1 MFLKG
6 FKMSKI
12 NGNVIQNNL
21 RADVLNKAS
30 KVLDNKSSVDFSSKI
45 HDAIKEVA
53 DSQTKANQITK
64 DYELGK
70 ETDLTKVVMQQQV
83 ANIAFQLTLNV
94 RNKVLSS
101 YKDIMNMPV

>member
-1 MFLKG
+1 MNKISGNHIQSEIRQNILEKANSVLQGKEKSDVFSK
-6 FKMSKI
+6 KI
-12 NGNVIQNNL
+12 NQAL
-21 RADVLNKAS
+21 E
-30 KVLDNKSSVDFSSKI
+30 
-45 HDAIKEVA
+45 EVA
-53 DSQTKANQITK
+53 NSQIKAEKITK

>member
-1 MFLKG
+1 
-6 FKMSKI
+6 MSKI

-30 KVLDNKSSVDFSSKI
+30 KILDNKSSTDFGSKI
-45 HDAIKEVA
+45 NDAIKEVA
-53 DSQTKANQITK
+53 DTQAKANQITK

>member
-1 MFLKG
+1 
-6 FKMSKI
+6 MSKI
-12 NGNVIQNNL
+12 NGNIIQNNL
-21 RADVLNKAS
+21 RADVLDKAS
-30 KVLDNKSSVDFSSKI
+30 KVLDNKSSIDFGSKI
-45 HDAIKEVA
+45 NDAIKEVA

>member
-1 MFLKG
+1 
-6 FKMSKI
+6 MSKI

-30 KVLDNKSSVDFSSKI
+30 KVLDNKSSVDFSLKI

>member
-1 MFLKG
+1 
-6 FKMSKI
+6 MSKI
-12 NGNVIQNNL
+12 NGNIVQNNL
-21 RADVLNKAS
+21 RADILNKAS
-30 KVLDNKSSVDFSSKI
+30 KILDNKSSIDFGSKI
-45 HDAIKEVA
+45 NDAIKEVA

>member
-1 MFLKG
+1 
-6 FKMSKI
+6 MSKI

-30 KVLDNKSSVDFSSKI
+30 KALDNKSSVDFSSKI
-45 HDAIKEVA
+45 HDAIEEVA

>member
-1 MFLKG
+1 
-6 FKMSKI
+6 MSKI
-12 NGNVIQNNL
+12 NGNLIQNNL

-30 KVLDNKSSVDFSSKI
+30 KILDNKSSVEFSSKI
-45 HDAIKEVA
+45 QDAIKEVA
-53 DSQTKANQITK
+53 DSQNKANQITK

>member
-1 MFLKG
+1 MT
-6 FKMSKI
+6 KI
-12 NGNVIQNNL
+12 DGNIIQNNL
-21 RADVLNKAS
+21 RTDVLKKAS
-30 KVLDNKSSVDFSSKI
+30 KVLDNKNSIEFSSKI
-45 HDAIKEVA
+45 HNALKEVA
-53 DSQTKANQITK
+53 DTQTKADQLTK
-64 DYELGK
+64 DFELGK

>member
-1 MFLKG
+1 
-6 FKMSKI
+6 MSKI

-21 RADVLNKAS
+21 RVDVLNKAS
-30 KVLDNKSSVDFSSKI
+30 KALDNKSSVDFSSKI
-45 HDAIKEVA
+45 HDAIKEVT

>member
-1 MFLKG
+1 
-6 FKMSKI
+6 MSKI
-12 NGNVIQNNL
+12 NGNIIQNNL
-21 RADVLNKAS
+21 RADVLDKAS
-30 KVLDNKSSVDFSSKI
+30 KILDNKSSIDFGSKI
-45 HDAIKEVA
+45 NDAIKEVA
-53 DSQTKANQITK
+53 NSQTKANQITK

-101 YKDIMNMPV
+101 YKGIMNMPV

>member
-1 MFLKG
+1 
-6 FKMSKI
+6 MSKI
-12 NGNVIQNNL
+12 NGNLIQNNL

-30 KVLDNKSSVDFSSKI
+30 KILDNKSSIDFSSKI
-45 HDAIKEVA
+45 HDALKEVA

-83 ANIAFQLTLNV
+83 ANIADPGSTDDS
-94 RNKVLSS
+94 RKILSS

>member
-1 MFLKG
+1 
-6 FKMSKI
+6 MSKI

-30 KVLDNKSSVDFSSKI
+30 KVLDNNSYVDFSSKI

>member
-1 MFLKG
+1 
-6 FKMSKI
+6 MSKI
-12 NGNVIQNNL
+12 NGNIIQNNL

-30 KVLDNKSSVDFSSKI
+30 KILDNKSSIDFGSKI
-45 HDAIKEVA
+45 NDAIKEVA

-70 ETDLTKVVMQQQV
+70 ETDLTKVIMQQQIS
-83 ANIAFQLTLNV
+83 NIAFQMTLNV

>member
-1 MFLKG
+1 
-6 FKMSKI
+6 MSKI

-30 KVLDNKSSVDFSSKI
+30 KVLDNKSSVDFSSKS
-45 HDAIKEVA
+45 HDATKEVA

>member
-1 MFLKG
+1 
-6 FKMSKI
+6 MSKI
-12 NGNVIQNNL
+12 NGNTIQNNL

-30 KVLDNKSSVDFSSKI
+30 KILDNKSSIEFSSKI
-45 HDAIKEVA
+45 HDAIKDVA
-53 DSQTKANQITK
+53 VSQSKANQITK
-64 DYELGK
+64 DYELGR

>member
-1 MFLKG
+1 
-6 FKMSKI
+6 MSKI
-12 NGNVIQNNL
+12 NGNIVQNNL
-21 RADVLNKAS
+21 RVDVLNKSS
-30 KVLDNKSSVDFSSKI
+30 KILDNKSSENFSSKI

>member
-1 MFLKG
+1 M
-6 FKMSKI
+6 
-12 NGNVIQNNL
+12 VVQNI
-21 RADVLNKAS
+21 
-30 KVLDNKSSVDFSSKI
+30 SS
-45 HDAIKEVA
+45 
-53 DSQTKANQITK
+53 N
-64 DYELGK
+64 GK

>member
-1 MFLKG
+1 
-6 FKMSKI
+6 MSKI
-12 NGNVIQNNL
+12 NGNIIQNNL

-30 KVLDNKSSVDFSSKI
+30 EVLDNKSSIDFSTKI
-45 HDAIKEVA
+45 NEAIKEVA

>member
-1 MFLKG
+1 
-6 FKMSKI
+6 MSKI
-12 NGNVIQNNL
+12 NGNIIQNNL
-21 RADVLNKAS
+21 RAEVLNNAS
-30 KVLDNKSSVDFSSKI
+30 KILNNESSIEFSSKI

-53 DSQTKANQITK
+53 DSQTKASQITK

-101 YKDIMNMPV
+101 YKDIVNMPV

>member
-1 MFLKG
+1 
-6 FKMSKI
+6 MSKI
-12 NGNVIQNNL
+12 NGNLVQNNL
-21 RADVLNKAS
+21 RVDVLNKAS
-30 KVLDNKSSVDFSSKI
+30 KILDNKSSIDFGSKI
-45 HDAIKEVA
+45 NEAIKEVA
-53 DSQTKANQITK
+53 ESQSKANQITK

>member
-1 MFLKG
+1 
-6 FKMSKI
+6 MSKI
-12 NGNVIQNNL
+12 DGNIVQNNL
-21 RADVLNKAS
+21 RVDVLNKAS
-30 KVLDNKSSVDFSSKI
+30 KILDNKSSIDFGSKI
-45 HDAIKEVA
+45 NDAIKEVA

>member
-1 MFLKG
+1 
-6 FKMSKI
+6 MSKI
-12 NGNVIQNNL
+12 NGNIIQNNL
-21 RADVLNKAS
+21 RTDVLNKAS
-30 KVLDNKSSVDFSSKI
+30 KALDNKSSIDFSSKI

-53 DSQTKANQITK
+53 VSQTKANQITK

-101 YKDIMNMPV
+101 YKDIINMPV

>member
-1 MFLKG
+1 
-6 FKMSKI
+6 MSKI
-12 NGNVIQNNL
+12 NGNIIQNNL
-21 RADVLNKAS
+21 KADVLNKAS
-30 KVLDNKSSVDFSSKI
+30 KVLDNKSAVDFSSKI

>member
-1 MFLKG
+1 
-6 FKMSKI
+6 MSKI
-12 NGNVIQNNL
+12 NGNIIQNNL

-30 KVLDNKSSVDFSSKI
+30 KILDNKSSIDFGSKI
-45 HDAIKEVA
+45 NDAIKEVA

>member
-1 MFLKG
+1 
-6 FKMSKI
+6 MSKI

-30 KVLDNKSSVDFSSKI
+30 KALDNKSSVEVSSKI

>member
-1 MFLKG
+1 
-6 FKMSKI
+6 MSKI
-12 NGNVIQNNL
+12 NGNIIQNNL
-21 RADVLNKAS
+21 RANVLDKAS
-30 KVLDNKSSVDFSSKI
+30 KILDNKSSIDFSSKI
-45 HDAIKEVA
+45 NDAIKEVA

-83 ANIAFQLTLNV
+83 ANIAFHLTLNV

>member
-1 MFLKG
+1 
-6 FKMSKI
+6 MSKI

-30 KVLDNKSSVDFSSKI
+30 KVLDNDSSVDFNSKI

>member
-1 MFLKG
+1 
-6 FKMSKI
+6 MSKI
-12 NGNVIQNNL
+12 NGNIIQNNL
-21 RADVLNKAS
+21 RADVLDKAS
-30 KVLDNKSSVDFSSKI
+30 KILDNKSSIDFGSKI
-45 HDAIKEVA
+45 NDAIKEVA

-70 ETDLTKVVMQQQV
+70 ETDLTKVIMQQQIS
-83 ANIAFQLTLNV
+83 NIAFQMTLNV

>member
-1 MFLKG
+1 
-6 FKMSKI
+6 MSKI
-12 NGNVIQNNL
+12 NGNLIQNNL
-21 RADVLNKAS
+21 KADVLNKSS
-30 KVLDNKSSVDFSSKI
+30 KVLDNKNSIDFSSKI
-45 HDAIKEVA
+45 HDAIKEVGN
-53 DSQTKANQITK
+53 SQTKADKITK

>member
-1 MFLKG
+1 
-6 FKMSKI
+6 MSKI
-12 NGNVIQNNL
+12 NGNIIQNNL
-21 RADVLNKAS
+21 RTDVLNKAS
-30 KVLDNKSSVDFSSKI
+30 KILDNNSSIEFSSKI
-45 HDAIKEVA
+45 HDAIKDVA
-53 DSQTKANQITK
+53 VSQSKANQITK
-64 DYELGK
+64 DYELGR

>member
-1 MFLKG
+1 
-6 FKMSKI
+6 MSKI
-12 NGNVIQNNL
+12 NGNMIQNNL
-21 RADVLNKAS
+21 RADVLNNAS
-30 KVLDNKSSVDFSSKI
+30 KALDNKSSVDFSSKI

>member
-1 MFLKG
+1 
-6 FKMSKI
+6 MSKI

-21 RADVLNKAS
+21 RVDVLNKAS
-30 KVLDNKSSVDFSSKI
+30 KVLDNKSSVDFSAKI

-64 DYELGK
+64 NYELGK

>member
-1 MFLKG
+1 
-6 FKMSKI
+6 MSKI

-30 KVLDNKSSVDFSSKI
+30 EILDNKSSINFSSKI
-45 HDAIKEVA
+45 NDAIKEVA
-53 DSQTKANQITK
+53 ASQSKANQITK